1 MKKNMKKIPII
12 ESKADTYHLKEEQE
26 AEELLNKLHTNDKK

>member
-12 ESKADTYHLKEEQE
+12 ESKSNLYHLKEEQE
-26 AEELLNKLHTNDKK
+26 AEKLLAKIHDKK